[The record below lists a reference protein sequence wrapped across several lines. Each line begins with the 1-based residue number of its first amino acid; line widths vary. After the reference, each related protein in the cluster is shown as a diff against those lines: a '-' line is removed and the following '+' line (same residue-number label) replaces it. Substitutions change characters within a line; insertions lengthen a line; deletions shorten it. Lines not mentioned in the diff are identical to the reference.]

1 MILRSLQ
8 ALLQT
13 YLDAK
18 AREADRWRECLLQ
31 ISASEERRWSAF
43 LEMDKR
49 RNETREVGGL
59 PPDLAIA
66 RQRLEERRLSMEEE
80 RHRLAIDIEKQ
91 KRQAALEAQQAAA
104 THRRAW
110 ENGEV
115 PGPILPNKAPSMFFN
130 PERD

>member
-1 MILRSLQ
+1 MILRSIQ

-18 AREADRWRECLLQ
+18 AREADRWRDCLLQ

-43 LEMDKR
+43 LEMNKS
-49 RNETREVGGL
+49 REVGGL
-59 PPDLAIA
+59 PPELAQA

-80 RHRLAIDIEKQ
+80 RHRLALEFERQ
-91 KRQAALEAQQAAA
+91 KRQAAIETQSAAA
-104 THRRAW
+104 ARRKAF
-110 ENGEV
+110 ENGEI
-115 PGPILPNKAPSMFFN
+115 PGPILPNNAPSMFFN